1 MRNKRA
7 FLLLLPSLIGISI
20 FFVIPFLGSFKYA
33 FTENAFNEN
42 FVWFKNFEE
51 LLSNTYFLLSVR
63 NTCIFMLVA
72 TPVTLALSCVIAIA
86 LWKWGKKIPF
96 VRSAFFLP
104 IVLPSVTIVL
114 LWNAYFASVPPFTSL
129 LLISLWKYAGLDIM
143 LILTALCSVDHNM
156 LDAARIDGAGGVRL
170 FLQIVLPNIVPT
182 LFFSLILTITNTFKI
197 FRESFLLY
205 GEYPNE
211 SVYML
216 QNYLHNHFTKLNYQN
231 ISTAALLFFFAI
243 YIVVAIMLRMER
255 KWSDSL

>member
-1 MRNKRA
+1 MYFYVGCNPCHVGFILCDCNCALEVGEKDSFRA
-7 FLLLLPSLIGISI
+7 ISI
-20 FFVIPFLGSFKYA
+20 LFANSIA
-33 FTENAFNEN
+33 FC
-42 FVWFKNFEE
+42 
-51 LLSNTYFLLSVR
+51 Y
-63 NTCIFMLVA
+63 
-72 TPVTLALSCVIAIA
+72 
-86 LWKWGKKIPF
+86 
-96 VRSAFFLP
+96 
-104 IVLPSVTIVL
+104 IVL

-129 LLISLWKYAGLDIM
+129 LLIFLWKYAGLDIM

-156 LDAARIDGAGGVRL
+156 LDAARMDGAGSVRL

-197 FRESFLLY
+197 FRESLLLY

-243 YIVVAIMLRMER
+243 YIVVAIMLQMER